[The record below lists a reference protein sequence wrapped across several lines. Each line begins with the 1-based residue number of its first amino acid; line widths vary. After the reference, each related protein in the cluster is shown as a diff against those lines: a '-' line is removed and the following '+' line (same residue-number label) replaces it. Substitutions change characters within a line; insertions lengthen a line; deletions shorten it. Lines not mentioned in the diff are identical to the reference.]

1 MGDSDVNKNQT
12 VALSGFTS
20 CAFYFFFFPAQF
32 LGYLCSSRFEICSM
46 SFTLWHAEGTD
57 ASARSLTPSACE
69 RKQKGKSK
77 TKKTKK
83 KGEGKGYWVSGIHA
97 HKKANECVEKK
108 MCVACVYFHRHVQT
122 VPVTLPSPASLP
134 VLCVH
139 RQGALVSARWIS
151 STVGAPHR
159 HFPPHSFLCFPG
171 STPTT
176 SSPSNTGGVSPPH
189 HLLRRSTDFQPRL
202 TLKKAKN
209 K

>member
-77 TKKTKK
+77 TKKKK
-83 KGEGKGYWVSGIHA
+83 KGGRKGLLSERNTRAQEGERVCRKKNVCGVCVFSQACPDGSGHPPLPCLPPCPVCTQTGCSGFSQMNKQHSWGPTQALPPTFLPLFSWV
-97 HKKANECVEKK
+97 N
-108 MCVACVYFHRHVQT
+108 
-122 VPVTLPSPASLP
+122 
-134 VLCVH
+134 
-139 RQGALVSARWIS
+139 
-151 STVGAPHR
+151 
-159 HFPPHSFLCFPG
+159 
-171 STPTT
+171 
-176 SSPSNTGGVSPPH
+176 PH
-189 HLLRRSTDFQPRL
+189 HLLSLQHWWCVPAAPPPPPVYRLST
-202 TLKKAKN
+202 
-209 K
+209 